1 MTTENVQLYRD
12 PGQPVAARVDDLLA
26 RMTLDQ
32 KLAQAGCVWSTQ
44 LIEDE
49 TVSEQKAR
57 ELLAFFDQQK
67 RFVVEPGT
75 VEVMAG
81 ASSED
86 IRATGA
92 FEIQGDVR
100 ALSTAEIVPTSAE
113 VN

>member
-12 PGQPVAARVDDLLA
+12 PGQPVAAGVDDLLA

-32 KLAQAGCVWSTQ
+32 RLAQAGCVWSTQ

-57 ELLAFFDQQK
+57 ELLAFFDQRM
-67 RFVVEPGT
+67 RFVLEPGT
-75 VEVMAG
+75 VVVMAG

-92 FEIQGDVR
+92 FEIQGAVR
-100 ALSTAEIVPTSAE
+100 ELSTADIVPTSAGA
-113 VN
+113 N